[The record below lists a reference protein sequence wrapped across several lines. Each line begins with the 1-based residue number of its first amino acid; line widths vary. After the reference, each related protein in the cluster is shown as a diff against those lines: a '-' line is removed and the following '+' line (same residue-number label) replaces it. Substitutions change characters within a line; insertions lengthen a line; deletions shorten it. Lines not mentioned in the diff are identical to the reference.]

1 MPDHNKQKV
10 GKDLPE
16 RKPGGNCI
24 WQRPICPLWTLKVT
38 DSSAL
43 SLHCFV
49 LPLTDLYIF
58 SSIQNY
64 SLKKRAQIQL
74 FHKKHANIP
83 LEINL
88 LIVIICFCRAVS
100 IPP

>member
-1 MPDHNKQKV
+1 MTQKCFYHCIEPESISVFAIDEAITCYSLQDIGTHDALPDHNKQKV

-38 DSSAL
+38 DCSAL

-49 LPLTDLYIF
+49 LPRNL
-58 SSIQNY
+58 
-64 SLKKRAQIQL
+64 
-74 FHKKHANIP
+74 IP
-83 LEINL
+83 
-88 LIVIICFCRAVS
+88 
-100 IPP
+100 